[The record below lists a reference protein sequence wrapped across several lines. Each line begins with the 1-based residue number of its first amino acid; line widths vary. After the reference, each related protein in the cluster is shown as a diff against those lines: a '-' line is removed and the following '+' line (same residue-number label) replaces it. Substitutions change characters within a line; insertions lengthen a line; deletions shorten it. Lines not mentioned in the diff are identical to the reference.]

1 MGLSGQPQ
9 AMDRHERPLFGAS
22 TAGIG
27 RCIRP
32 LGVRELPYILLAES
46 ESESMLSVRQVSLAL
61 CWCARS
67 RCHVDATRVSRLLI
81 DRVDSSA
88 IVRCPHL
95 VSLGVCQLKLYEVG
109 VPALLVQT
117 RGRHATKPVRH
128 HFVSRVAQAPQSS
141 IERVVADG
149 AILRTQRRK
158 QKARTSCEG
167 RQILKDPKRLIR
179 KRHKV
184 RLASLHTCG
193 RNTPKCVRKIHCS
206 PFGVSQFAWANE
218 YVGRKL
224 QSKCHGRPAHRC
236 VGAPRAAPE
245 L

>member
-1 MGLSGQPQ
+1 MHPSARGPRAAVHTLSRVGVGIYAFSAASFSCIVLVRAI
-9 AMDRHERPLFGAS
+9 AMSCGCYSRFAAAHRSCRLETQWIQVISPRLHHLAAFFEPL
-22 TAGIG
+22 
-27 RCIRP
+27 
-32 LGVRELPYILLAES
+32 
-46 ESESMLSVRQVSLAL
+46 
-61 CWCARS
+61 
-67 RCHVDATRVSRLLI
+67 
-81 DRVDSSA
+81 SA
-88 IVRCPHL
+88 IVSCPHL

-149 AILRTQRRK
+149 TILRTQRRK